1 MLDRT
6 GDIQPTAATPPR
18 QRTET
23 RRVHVHSETGRLLSV
38 VIGYPDTWVMADPI
52 NKKHQIYHED
62 HPERPTRERLGP
74 EFDRFRSALELC
86 GVEVIQPVP
95 VDGVPDQ
102 LTPRDIGFV
111 VGDTFVVA
119 SMSTDCRREEWQ
131 GIRSVLDTIPD
142 SDLVRAPANV
152 VIEGGDVIL
161 DRGVLFVGH
170 GQRTTLSGVEFLR
183 DRFGDRYEVVP
194 VPLADEDHKDVLHLD
209 CAFVPVGQGH
219 ALIYPEGIRDI
230 PDAVR
235 DRYEWIEVD
244 DDEQHHL
251 FTNVLSIAPDRVIT
265 RDCALRINERLRGIG
280 LDTVELAFDET
291 PKCGGSFRC
300 ASLPL
305 RREG

>member
-6 GDIQPTAATPPR
+6 GDLQPSAATPPR
-18 QRTET
+18 HRTEG

-38 VIGYPDTWVMADPI
+38 VIGYPDSWVMADPI

-62 HPERPTRERLGP
+62 HPERPTRERLRP
-74 EFDRFRSALELC
+74 EFDRFRAALETC
-86 GVEVIQPVP
+86 GVEVIQPEP
-95 VDGVPDQ
+95 VEGVPDQ

-111 VGDTFVVA
+111 IGDTFVVA
-119 SMSTDCRREEWQ
+119 SMSTDCRREEWR
-131 GIRSVLDTIPD
+131 GIRAVLDAIPD
-142 SDLVRAPANV
+142 ADLVRAPANV

-161 DRGVLFVGH
+161 DQGMLFVGH
-170 GQRTTLSGVEFLR
+170 GERTTLGGVAFLR
-183 DRFGDRYEVVP
+183 ERFGDRYEVVP

-209 CAFVPVGQGH
+209 CAFVPVGKGH
-219 ALIYPEGIRDI
+219 ALIYPE
-230 PDAVR
+230 

-265 RDCALRINERLRGIG
+265 RDRATRINERLRDIG
-280 LDTVELAFDET
+280 LDTVEVAFDDT